1 MTRPL
6 SRRGVIAG
14 IGLAGFGLRP
24 AVAAKPLVANGTRR
38 RLLIGT
44 LFPET
49 GPQTLLGDEAWRGV
63 ALAIDAA
70 RTRIDADIEVIRANA
85 ADPDASIQAMIRKAG
100 KAPSIDMILG
110 SQSSTASFAATAAA
124 ELAGIPYVE
133 LDAPAAGITMRNFR
147 ILRRTCTTTAAFT
160 AATEAAIA
168 RILAPGWNTTAARLR
183 IALLFDIGAT
193 DGSFAGILLAGLR
206 QEGLPVTLSMAHAT
220 TAPDLDEEVGR
231 MRDARIDL
239 LIHAGR
245 TDHVLLLYQ
254 AMQEAR
260 WRPRMII
267 GTGPGYG
274 LAEIGQ
280 TLGGAIDNTMVI
292 GNPLYGPAAAGIAAA
307 YQARYAAPPR
317 GAASLT
323 THVGTTIAIEAWRRR
338 QKLPAALSA
347 INLPRGSLPNGW
359 GIKFDSRGQNQ
370 ASFVT
375 LQQWR
380 NGALVTIDPKI
391 PGAAKPVL
399 TF

>member
-6 SRRGVIAG
+6 SRRGVITG
-14 IGLAGFGLRP
+14 IGLAGFAGGQTR
-24 AVAAKPLVANGTRR
+24 AAMPHAAGGPRR

-49 GPQTLLGDEAWRGV
+49 GAQTLLGDEAWRGV

-70 RTRIDADIEVIRANA
+70 RTKIDADIEVMRADA
-85 ADPDASIQAMIRKAG
+85 ADPDSAIQAMIRKAG
-100 KAPSIDMILG
+100 KASSIDMILG

-133 LDAPAAGITMRNFR
+133 LDAPAGGVTRRNFR
-147 ILRRTCTTTAAFT
+147 ILRRLCTTTAAFT
-160 AATEAAIA
+160 TAAQDTIA
-168 RILAPGWNTTAARLR
+168 RIVAPGWKTAATRLR
-183 IALLFDIGAT
+183 LALLFDIGAT
-193 DGSFAGILLAGLR
+193 DGSFAGVMLAGLR
-206 QEGLPVTLSMAHAT
+206 QAGVPVTLSMAYAT
-220 TAPDLDEEVGR
+220 AAPDLDEEVGR

-274 LAEIGQ
+274 LAEIGR
-280 TLGGAIDNTMVI
+280 TLGQAIDNTMVI
-292 GNPLYGPAAAGIAAA
+292 GNPLYGPGAAAIAAA
-307 YQARYAAPPR
+307 YQARYATPPR

-323 THVGTTIAIEAWRRR
+323 THVGTTIAIEALKRRE
-338 QKLPAALSA
+338 KLPAALAA
-347 INLPRGSLPNGW
+347 ISLPHGSLPNGW
-359 GIKFDSRGQNQ
+359 GIKFDQSGQNQ

-380 NGALVTIDPKI
+380 QGALVTIDPKM

-399 TF
+399 DL